1 MAAADGAGSKGSEMN
16 EQEAKKEIAQAKEE
30 LLEAKTKLQELNAKL
45 KDLWDVM
52 EKIEAAQNRLQR
64 VEEKL
69 FIESFGKK
77 SFFDRIDNGKD

>member
-1 MAAADGAGSKGSEMN
+1 MN

-30 LLEAKTKLQELNAKL
+30 LLEAKTKLEELNAKL

-52 EKIEAAQNRLQR
+52 EKIEAAQGRLQK

-69 FIESFGKK
+69 FLGSFSKK
-77 SFFDRIDNGKD
+77 SLFDRIDNGKD

>member
-1 MAAADGAGSKGSEMN
+1 MN

-30 LLEAKTKLQELNAKL
+30 LLEAKTKLEELNAKL

-52 EKIEAAQNRLQR
+52 EKIEAAQGRLQEK

-69 FIESFGKK
+69 FREELTKK
-77 SFFDRIDNGKD
+77 SFFDHIDND

>member
-1 MAAADGAGSKGSEMN
+1 VN
-16 EQEAKKEIAQAKEE
+16 EQEAKREIAQAKEE
-30 LLEAKTKLQELNAKL
+30 LLEAKAKLQELSAKL

-52 EKIEAAQNRLQR
+52 EKIEAAQGRLQK

-69 FIESFGKK
+69 FLESFGKK

>member
-1 MAAADGAGSKGSEMN
+1 MN

-30 LLEAKTKLQELNAKL
+30 LLEAKTKLKELNAKL
-45 KDLWDVM
+45 KALSDVM
-52 EKIEAAQNRLQR
+52 EKIEAQGRLQK

-69 FIESFGKK
+69 FLESFSKK